1 MNILWSASAPMTVS
15 EVQSA
20 LPQRK
25 RIAYSTVKAV
35 LANLTGKGFLDKNS
49 VGRSNCFVPKMS
61 RDEFREHMISDVLNS
76 LMQDCRVPLLAHLVD
91 GLAADAETI
100 REIRLLLSKKEA
112 EIRKP

>member
-1 MNILWSASAPMTVS
+1 MLRIFDRGRASILGPLEDQIMNILWSASAPMTVS

-61 RDEFREHMISDVLNS
+61 RNGFGNI
-76 LMQDCRVPLLAHLVD
+76 
-91 GLAADAETI
+91 
-100 REIRLLLSKKEA
+100 
-112 EIRKP
+112 